1 MGKMRNLIGE
11 RIENMEIVSC
21 RNYQDI
27 DVQFDNGYIA
37 KNVQY
42 MNFKKTNIKDLFKK
56 EVKGVGYLGGVE
68 RNGKAYAC
76 WSSMLQRCYDDKRHI
91 THPTYIGCTVDEEW
105 HNFQNFRVFYEKNY
119 KKGYHLDKDLM
130 NIGNKIYSEKNCSF
144 VPREI
149 NMLLAYKA
157 NDSILQK
164 IGVNEDRGIS
174 RFRVR
179 ITIEGKRKCIGVFN
193 TIDEAYSVFKIAK
206 EDSIKNIANKY
217 KEIIDIRI
225 YENLINYTL

>member
-1 MGKMRNLIGE
+1 MRNLIGE
-11 RIENMEIVSC
+11 KINDMTIVSY
-21 RNYQDI
+21 RNYQDV

-42 MNFKKTNIKDLFKK
+42 MNFKYCNIKNLFKK
-56 EVKGVGYLGGVE
+56 EVKGVGYLGGTTK
-68 RNGKAYAC
+68 NKKAYSC

-91 THPTYIGCTVDEEW
+91 NHQTYIGCTVDKEW
-105 HNFQNFRVFYEKNY
+105 HNFQKFRVFYEKNY
-119 KKGYHLDKDLM
+119 KKGYHLDKDLI

-157 NDSILQK
+157 NDSILNK
-164 IGVNEDRGIS
+164 IGIDKDRKNS
-174 RFRVR
+174 KFRAR
-179 ITIEGKRKCIGVFN
+179 TTIGGKRKIIGVFN
-193 TIDEAYSVFKIAK
+193 TEDEAFLAFKK
-206 EDSIKNIANKY
+206 TKQDNIKNIANKY

-225 YENLINYTL
+225 YENLINYNL